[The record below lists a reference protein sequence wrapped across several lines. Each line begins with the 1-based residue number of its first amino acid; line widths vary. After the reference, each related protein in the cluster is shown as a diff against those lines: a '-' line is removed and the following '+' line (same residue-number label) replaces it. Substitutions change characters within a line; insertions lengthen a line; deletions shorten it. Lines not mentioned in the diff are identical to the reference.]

1 MADTTK
7 TKVLNIETKGAEK
20 NVKSLKQQIKE
31 LKDQMAQLEQ
41 GTEAYDKAAVQLA
54 DMMQKQT
61 EITEAAKYA
70 NKDFGASLS
79 TMTTVAQGV
88 VGAISA
94 VNGVMNLMGIEGE
107 EAEKAMLKVQ
117 SLMAIIQ
124 GMGAIDSG
132 IKGIKGLGL
141 AFKNLAS
148 SIGVSTKAL
157 GIWGIAI
164 AAISTAVIALVDH
177 FRKMKE
183 EGKVTLT
190 EMDEKMISANAS
202 AQEAVGTYMLLR
214 NSFVN
219 AKEKGES
226 LTKWVKD
233 HTNELKALNMQNM
246 TMEQYE
252 DAFINRTD
260 EFVTALTNRYKAEW
274 KLQALQDKYI
284 ENLKETS
291 RWQDLANKI
300 GDYWNHWDDEYT
312 IDGITRTVQEWQKAA
327 MTAHTENMRLDEDIN
342 KGIQDLNL
350 AKEKVSELGVTTT
363 DTADTTKKS
372 IKELIRLF
380 TELRNKVIDLDL
392 SFDSIASTNDTMLK
406 NEELFVSKFKAIIE
420 KSGIGD
426 SIQKE
431 FIDIIDKFNKAPIPD
446 NFTSYNLPI
455 DVVFNQED
463 LDKLNQKLE
472 EERIRLGELVN
483 SPDESE
489 YNKQKEI
496 VDELEKQ
503 VNLRVEI
510 YKAYKDFLKS
520 YEEERRNIRSVTETE
535 KDYQNLVETTIT
547 YYNELRANNPFAE
560 TNRTIAESE
569 YEIQKLTKSLDEYDE
584 ELTKLKNEPITQ
596 DSFNR
601 ELELWKARKDA
612 ETEIFNLQTTL
623 ENAYYEQ
630 RRIDIDAILEEEKK
644 AAEEQNQQNEKRE
657 NDWGI
662 SGGTYNTQLQAL
674 KVQLQMLENQKSAIK
689 DYYDGEV
696 DEIRKYFKEM
706 MDAEVEGSEE
716 YLELKDKLNQKEIEF
731 EIEKNAVIEDLDRQR
746 AEKQVEIDQETS
758 RRRLKIAS
766 AYVSAYQSISSQT
779 LNILGA
785 VMEGYDENSKQYKDL
800 KYAQGVIDTI
810 SGTLAGFMS
819 GVDSG
824 LPAPYNLILAA
835 ATAAT
840 VFATGMIQLDNLKKE
855 KLANSSS
862 ASTNSVNFGAYDTL
876 TYAQNSEILGNITD
890 SRVYVVES
898 DITSTQNRVAV
909 TESNATF

>member
-20 NVKSLKQQIKE
+20 NVKTLKQQIKE
-31 LKDQMAQLEQ
+31 LKDQMAQLEK

-148 SIGVSTKAL
+148 SIGISTKAL

-164 AAISTAVIALVDH
+164 AAVSTAVIALVDH
-177 FRKMKE
+177 FRKLKE
-183 EGKVTLT
+183 EAKVTLT
-190 EMDEKMISANAS
+190 ELDEKMISANAS

-214 NSFVN
+214 NSFVD
-219 AKEKGES
+219 AKEKGKN

-260 EFVTALTNRYKAEW
+260 EYITALTNRYKAEW
-274 KLQALQDKYI
+274 KLKAVQDKYI
-284 ENLKETS
+284 ENLKEIS
-291 RWQDLANKI
+291 RWRDLANKI
-300 GDYWNHWDDEYT
+300 GDYQNHWDDEYT
-312 IDGITRTVQEWQKAA
+312 IDGITRTVQEWQKSGMAA
-327 MTAHTENMRLDEDIN
+327 FIGNQHLDKDIN
-342 KGIQDLNL
+342 EIVEAVDEADKKL
-350 AKEKVSELGVTTT
+350 KEFGATAG
-363 DTADTTKKS
+363 DTGDKTKKS

-420 KSGIGD
+420 KSGIGV
-426 SIQKE
+426 SRQKE
-431 FIDIIDKFNKAPIPD
+431 FIDIINKFNKPPIPD
-446 NFTSYNLPI
+446 DFMSYNLPI
-455 DVVFNQED
+455 EVIFKEED
-463 LDKLNQKLE
+463 LNTLNQKLE
-472 EERIRLGELVN
+472 EARIKLGELVN
-483 SPDESE
+483 SPNASE
-489 YNKQKEI
+489 YEEQKEI

-520 YEEERRNIRSVTETE
+520 YEEEGRNIRSYTEKE
-535 KDYQNLVETTIT
+535 KDYQNLLETTIT
-547 YYNELRANNPFAE
+547 YYSELRANNPFAE

-569 YEIQKLTKSLDEYDE
+569 YAIDKLTKSLDDYDE

-601 ELELWKARKDA
+601 QLELLKARKDA

-630 RRIDIDAILEEEKK
+630 RRIDVNAILEEEQK
-644 AAEEQNQQNEKRE
+644 AAEEQNQQNGKRE

-674 KVQLQMLENQKSAIK
+674 QVQLQMLKNQKSAVA
-689 DYYDGEV
+689 DYYGR
-696 DEIRKYFKEM
+696 EIDDLKKHFKEM

-716 YLELKDKLNQKEIEF
+716 YLALKDELSQKEIEF
-731 EIEKNAVIEDLDRQR
+731 EIEKNAVIEELDKQR
-746 AEKQVEIDQETS
+746 AEKQVEIDQESS
-758 RRRLKIAS
+758 RRRLKIAQS
-766 AYVSAYQSISSQT
+766 YVSAYQTISSQT
-779 LNILGA
+779 LNILGT

-800 KYAQGVIDTI
+800 KYTQGVIDTI

-840 VFATGMIQLDNLKKE
+840 VFATGLIQLDNLKKE
-855 KLANSSS
+855 KLAN
-862 ASTNSVNFGAYDTL
+862 ASQPNTNSVNFGAYDTL
-876 TYAQNSEILGNITD
+876 TYAQNNEILGNITD

-898 DITSTQNRVAV
+898 DITNTQNRVAV
-909 TESNATF
+909 AESNATF

>member
-1 MADTTK
+1 MAETTK
-7 TKVLNIETKGAEK
+7 EKILKINTKGAEK

-31 LKDQMAQLEQ
+31 LKDQMAQLEK
-41 GTEAYDKAAVQLA
+41 GTEAYDKAAVQLS

-61 EITEAAKYA
+61 EIAEAAKYA

-94 VNGVMNLMGIEGE
+94 VNGAMNLMGIEGE
-107 EAEKAMLKVQ
+107 EAKKAMLKVQ

-124 GMGAIDSG
+124 GMGAMDKG

-164 AAISTAVIALVDH
+164 AAISAAVIALTSH
-177 FRKMKE
+177 FKKLKE
-183 EGKVTLT
+183 EAKVTLT
-190 EMDEKMISANAS
+190 DLDEKMISANAS
-202 AQEAVGTYMLLR
+202 AQEAVGTYQLLK

-219 AKEKGES
+219 AKEKGENLS
-226 LTKWVKD
+226 KWVKD
-233 HTNELKALNMQNM
+233 HTTELKALNMQNM

-260 EFVTALTNRYKAEW
+260 EYVTALTNRYKAEW
-274 KLQALQDKYI
+274 KLKAVQDKYI
-284 ENLKETS
+284 ENLKEIS

-300 GDYWNHWDDEYT
+300 GDYQNHWDDEYT

-327 MTAHTENMRLDEDIN
+327 MSAHTQNMQLDKDIN
-342 KGIQDLNL
+342 EVVEDLEDATKKL
-350 AKEKVSELGVTTT
+350 KEFGT
-363 DTADTTKKS
+363 TADDTGNTTKKS

-392 SFDSIASTNDTMLK
+392 SFDQIATTNDTMLK
-406 NEELFVSKFKAIIE
+406 NEQIFVNKFKAIIE

-426 SIQKE
+426 AVQKE
-431 FIDIIDKFNKAPIPD
+431 FLDIINNFNKAPIPD
-446 NFTSYNLPI
+446 NFTSFNLPI
-455 DVVFNQED
+455 DVIFKQED
-463 LDKLNQKLE
+463 LDELNQQLE
-472 EERIRLGELVN
+472 EERIKLGNIVN
-483 SPDESE
+483 GTLPATEEE
-489 YNKQKEI
+489 YNQQKEI
-496 VDELEKQ
+496 VAELEKQ
-503 VNLRVEI
+503 VNIRTDI

-520 YEEERRNIRSVTETE
+520 YEEERRNLRSYTE
-535 KDYQNLVETTIT
+535 KENDYQNLMEVTLT
-547 YYNELRANNPFAE
+547 YYAELRDNNPFAE
-560 TNRTIAESE
+560 TNKTIAESE
-569 YEIQKLTKSLDEYDE
+569 YAINKLIKSLDDYDE
-584 ELTKLKNEPITQ
+584 ELDKLENEPITQ

-601 ELELWKARKDA
+601 QLELLKARKDA
-612 ETEIFNLQTTL
+612 ETELFNHRMTL
-623 ENAYYEQ
+623 EQAYVEQ
-630 RRIDIDAILEEEKK
+630 RRIDIDAILEEEKVK
-644 AAEEQNQQNEKRE
+644 AEQQNQQNEKRE

-674 KVQLQMLENQKSAIK
+674 EVQMQMLENQKAAVEQ
-689 DYYDGEV
+689 YYTDLMGT
-696 DEIRKYFKEM
+696 
-706 MDAEVEGSEE
+706 VEKFSEQWV
-716 YLELKDKLNQKEIEF
+716 LL
-731 EIEKNAVIEDLDRQR
+731 EIEKNAAIEELDRQH
-746 AEKQVEIDQETS
+746 AEKQVEIDQET
-758 RRRLKIAS
+758 RKRRLKIAQS
-766 AYVSAYQSISSQT
+766 YVSAYQTISNQT

-785 VMEGYDENSKQYKDL
+785 LMEGYDENSKQYKDL

-840 VFATGMIQLDNLKKE
+840 VFATGMIQLNNLKNE
-855 KLANSSS
+855 KLAGSSQSS
-862 ASTNSVNFGAYDTL
+862 ASTGNFGAYDTL
-876 TYAQNSEILGNITD
+876 SYVQNSEILGNIQD

-898 DITSTQNRVAV
+898 DITSTQNRVQVAE
-909 TESNATF
+909 TQATF